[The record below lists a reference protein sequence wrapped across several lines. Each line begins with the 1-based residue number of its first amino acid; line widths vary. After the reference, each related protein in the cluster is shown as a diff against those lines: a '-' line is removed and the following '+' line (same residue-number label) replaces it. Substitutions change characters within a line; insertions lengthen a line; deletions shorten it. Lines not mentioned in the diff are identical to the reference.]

1 MFTLNSATK
10 AHRSIWTGSKKASF
24 KVRLSACMA
33 LFLALVLTAP
43 AVWAGL
49 DNQEQKEKI
58 TYSVLPVAAAA
69 ATASFSPIAG
79 KLDSALDGRPRITL
93 AADTEGAKPVDLE
106 LDQNTQVV
114 LNGSPANLSDL
125 QSGDQVKVVAGTNGQ
140 TTLTAVRSKP
150 TIVLGANGNTVKM
163 TTDYMDKFSL
173 VMASAAK
180 VTVNGNAAS
189 LADLKKG
196 DHASIVCAKD
206 GTISEMAITRQS
218 LLVQFWNNFR
228 SNLFKPLLL
237 FFYLGFSIPLLKIAF
252 EFPQQIYQGLTIY
265 LLIAIGWHGG
275 EELAVLS
282 QGSLSQA
289 LSFVAVGLITNTL
302 IGLATYSALRNFV
315 PKMRKIDSATV
326 AAYYGS
332 DSAGTFV
339 TCLGVLQAAHIAFAA
354 YMPVMLAAMEVPG
367 CLVGLYLVSR
377 LRKSGMD
384 AAGNMPGEPG
394 YNPDIAGSGEF
405 ERYEGYSNQGNTI
418 RRGLPSGQATAG
430 SGAATA
436 VATREDVQV
445 ALPDG
450 GETHSPAKLLREVFL
465 NPGIILLFGGIT
477 VGFLSRQQ
485 GLKVVQADDQLFV
498 TMFQG
503 MLCLFLLEMGM
514 TAARRLQDLKTAS
527 WRFVAFALIAP
538 NIFACFGIAMACI
551 FSHIIGQPLQ
561 LGTYTLFA
569 VLCAAASYIAVPA
582 IQRIA
587 IPEAS
592 PTLPLAASLGLTFSY
607 NVTVGI
613 PLYLVIAQ
621 QVVETFPVGM

>member
-1 MFTLNSATK
+1 MFTPNAAIGPRPGKSEIA
-10 AHRSIWTGSKKASF
+10 R
-24 KVRLSACMA
+24 RLP
-33 LFLALVLTAP
+33 LPLRLVLALLLLLIPAAP

-49 DNQEQKEKI
+49 EHQETKEI
-58 TYSVLPVAAAA
+58 SYSVLPVPAVAAA
-69 ATASFSPIAG
+69 SQPIVG
-79 KLDSALDGRPRITL
+79 KLDSALDGHPRITL
-93 AADTEGAKPVDLE
+93 AAESESGKPSEFQLSSNTEI
-106 LDQNTQVV
+106 V
-114 LNGSPANLSDL
+114 LNGSPATLADL
-125 QSGDQVKVVAGTNGQ
+125 QSGDEIKLSHVDGRTIINAT
-140 TTLTAVRSKP
+140 RSKS
-150 TIVLGANGNTVKM
+150 TIVLGASGNAVNM

-173 VMASAAK
+173 AL
-180 VTVNGNAAS
+180 GNAAQITLNDKPAT

-206 GTISEMAITRQS
+206 GTISAIHISRQP
-218 LLVQFWNNFR
+218 LFMQFWNNFR

-237 FFYLGFSIPLLKIAF
+237 FFYLGFTIPLLKIAF

-265 LLIAIGWHGG
+265 LLISIGWHGG

-289 LSFVAVGLITNTL
+289 MAFMLLGLITNTI
-302 IGLATYSALRNFV
+302 IGFATYFALRRLL
-315 PKMRKIDSATV
+315 PKMRRIDSATV

-339 TCLGVLQAAHIAFAA
+339 TCLGVLQAAHIAYAA

-377 LRKSGMD
+377 LRKAGMD
-384 AAGNMPGEPG
+384 IAGNMPGEEG
-394 YNPDIAGSGEF
+394 YNPDIVKDPEIVKIQDFA
-405 ERYEGYSNQGNTI
+405 
-418 RRGLPSGQATAG
+418 PSGKTNGSQAIFSKTQAG
-430 SGAATA
+430 LGDAGHGSSLAT
-436 VATREDVQV
+436 ATREAVL
-445 ALPDG
+445 LPDL
-450 GETHSPAKLLREVFL
+450 EEPINEHSPSKLLREVFL
-465 NPGIILLFGGIT
+465 NPGIILLFGGIF
-477 VGFLSRQQ
+477 VGFMSRQQ

-498 TMFQG
+498 SMFQG

-514 TAARRLQDLKTAS
+514 TAARRLQDLQTAS
-527 WRFVAFALIAP
+527 WKFVAFALIAP
-538 NIFACFGIAMACI
+538 NIFACFGMIMTCI
-551 FSHIIGQPLQ
+551 FSHLINQPLQ

-607 NVTVGI
+607 NVTIGI

-621 QVVETFPVGM
+621 QLIETFPVGM